1 MHRILV
7 VGASQAMSDILD
19 RAARGLGCELEF
31 IEPEER
37 AIMCLENRPDFVVI
51 DNTAANLEVRG
62 ICECLRRRYS
72 DLLVMLLS
80 GQGARLSQGE
90 HVNMHLIQPFS
101 VRKLTSRFRKML
113 DIRRTQPLTVGD
125 FTLEPEKHRVVHL
138 GNIVRLTP
146 KEYRLLE
153 LLMRNAGRVLT
164 RRQIMKEVWETDYL
178 GDTRTLD
185 VHISWLRGKLEP
197 EPKAPIYVKTIRRV
211 GYVFDLGQA
220 ATDDSG
226 DEKND

>member
-7 VGASQAMSDILD
+7 VGASQTTSDILD

-31 IEPEER
+31 VEPEEGT
-37 AIMCLENRPDFVVI
+37 ILYLGNRPDFVVI
-51 DNTAANLEVRG
+51 DNTSANLEVRQ
-62 ICECLRRRYS
+62 ICDWLRRQYS

-80 GQGARLSQGE
+80 GQGARLSQGQ

-101 VRKLTSRFRKML
+101 VRKLTSRFKKML
-113 DIRRTQPLTVGD
+113 DIRRTQPLTVGE

-138 GNIVRLTP
+138 GNVVRLTP

-153 LLMRNAGRVLT
+153 FLMRNAGRVLT

-185 VHISWLRGKLEP
+185 VHISWLREKLEP
-197 EPKAPIYVKTIRRV
+197 QPRTPTYVKTVRRV
-211 GYVFDLGQA
+211 GYVFDPGQA
-220 ATDDSG
+220 ATCDS
-226 DEKND
+226 DVEKGS